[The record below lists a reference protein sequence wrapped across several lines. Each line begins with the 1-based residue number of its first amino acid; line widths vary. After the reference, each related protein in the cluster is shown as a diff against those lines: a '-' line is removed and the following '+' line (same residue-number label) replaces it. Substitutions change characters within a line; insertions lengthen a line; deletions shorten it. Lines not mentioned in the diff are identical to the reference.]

1 MKRLYWA
8 LTRKRND
15 MDRLITIIERGAEDM
30 QGIATV
36 MARPSRGSRV
46 TGNISNTT
54 TVAAAMPADLIS
66 IVIPLA
72 K

>member
-1 MKRLYWA
+1 
-8 LTRKRND
+8 
-15 MDRLITIIERGAEDM
+15 MDELITIIERGAEDM

-36 MARPSRGSRV
+36 MARPNSRSKV
-46 TGNISNTT
+46 TANVSNAASM
-54 TVAAAMPADLIS
+54 VAAMLSDLVG